1 MTTGLA
7 SIDIIPSGISK
18 ETGLSHLAEKFKIQP
33 SEILAFGDNLNDLEM
48 LTYAGT
54 SFAMLNARDEV
65 KAVADD
71 VIGHHADAAVMT
83 YLENLVK

>member
-1 MTTGLA
+1 
-7 SIDIIPSGISK
+7 
-18 ETGLSHLAEKFKIQP
+18 
-33 SEILAFGDNLNDLEM
+33 M